1 MKAAVLEDIE
11 RLAVREMPQPEPGE
25 GEVRVRVK
33 ACAICGTDLRIY
45 HYGHHRIRLPQVLG
59 HEVAGIIDQ
68 VGAGVAG
75 YTPGAPVTITPRI
88 ACGHCYYCRRG
99 QYNYCQS
106 GRSFGYQLPGG
117 YAEYMIVP
125 REGVSLGALVPIGG
139 GLSFDEAA
147 LTEPLACCLRAQRT
161 SGVGSGAVVA
171 VIGGGPVG
179 MLHCRL
185 ARARGASVI
194 LIEREPERLKMV
206 STAAIDKMVD
216 PQRSAP
222 RQEVQAFSE
231 GRGADVVIVACSS
244 AEAQVEAL
252 SLAGRGGRVNFFG
265 GLPPG
270 RSLITLDSN
279 LIHYDEI
286 QVQGSHGSTP
296 EENREAAALLAS
308 GQLEVKDLITHS
320 FPLEAIDEAFRFA
333 ESRQGMKV
341 VIHP

>member
-1 MKAAVLEDIE
+1 MKAAVFADMERFVIED
-11 RLAVREMPQPEPGE
+11 MPEPRAGA
-25 GEVRVRVK
+25 GEVRVRIR

-45 HYGHHRIRLPQVLG
+45 HYGHHHVQPPQVIG
-59 HEVAGIIDQ
+59 HEIAGVIDQ
-68 VGAGVAG
+68 TGAGVTG
-75 YTPGAPVTITPRI
+75 CTLGAPVTITPRI
-88 ACGHCYYCRRG
+88 GCGHCYYCRRG
-99 QYNYCQS
+99 QYSYCPN

-117 YAEYMIVP
+117 YAEYIIVP
-125 REGVSLGALVPIGG
+125 PEGVSLGALIPIGG
-139 GLSFDEAA
+139 GLSFDEAS

-161 SGVGSGAVVA
+161 SGVGPGAVVA

-179 MLHCRL
+179 ILHCRL

-194 LIEREPERLKMV
+194 LIEREVERLNAV
-206 STAAIDKMVD
+206 STAAIAKVVE
-216 PQRSAP
+216 PRRSDP
-222 RQEVQAFSE
+222 RQEIRAFTE

-270 RSLITLDSN
+270 GSLITLDSN

-308 GQLEVKDLITHS
+308 EQIEVKDLIS
-320 FPLEAIDEAFRFA
+320 RGFPLEAIEEAFHFA
-333 ESRQGMKV
+333 ESRQGMKT